1 MSIAGDYPCKI
12 CLMDTPLKDMIT
24 LQQCGC
30 IFCKEVRQLI
40 SFTKFFS
47 DITISISRPISH
59 NIKERCA
66 QLPYL
71 TLCSAWCST

>member
-47 DITISISRPISH
+47 DITDF
-59 NIKERCA
+59 NITA
-66 QLPYL
+66 HF
-71 TLCSAWCST
+71 T